1 MWSTPIA
8 PRLARSIGAAH
19 ALQDGAV
26 LFGGVPTPNRSC
38 GSLDERHC
46 TSSLTA
52 RQREIVMLA
61 ANGLSNKEIAR
72 RLGLSEGTVKLHLHN
87 VYTRLGIRNRTVLVG
102 LVHTPTPA

>member
-1 MWSTPIA
+1 
-8 PRLARSIGAAH
+8 
-19 ALQDGAV
+19 LQDGAV
-26 LFGGVPTPNRSC
+26 LFGGVPIQTGRAVHSM
-38 GSLDERHC
+38 SAIAL
-46 TSSLTA
+46 SSLTA